1 MSTIVKGLKNT
12 EKKSHDF
19 KDYICFIDSEK
30 NVFIIGGE
38 DAIIDISSSFFNQ
51 YQADYYSDIEDFFYW
66 QNLKLHY

>member
-38 DAIIDISSSFFNQ
+38 DAIIDISSSFF
-51 YQADYYSDIEDFFYW
+51 
-66 QNLKLHY
+66 